1 MWHIGSFPQHDLV
14 LLLSIQAGFWKP
26 DLSSK
31 DGLHEAVYMIKRIL
45 AIVLSLTMTWLP
57 AMGADQSAGKI
68 TAIIPSATRNAQ
80 PAQNKDGLQWND
92 LLQTTDTGRLRAG
105 LTDGSILSLGSS
117 SQLRV
122 VQHDAASQQ
131 TSLEIGYGKLR
142 SRVVKITQPNGK
154 FEVKT
159 PNAVIGVIGT
169 DFYVA
174 YENDLTTVICYVGQV
189 TVTAQGAS
197 KVVRKSEKAQ
207 SNQQQ
212 TTLGPGQMVV
222 VGLKVP
228 PAGFPP
234 ESEVIQASMLDT
246 RINTT
251 VFVAQPKFW
260 IPVVAGAVG
269 GGIAAGIV
277 LTHSNGS
284 SASTSTIPPPATC
297 GVVTAGRAKCGQ

>member
-1 MWHIGSFPQHDLV
+1 V
-14 LLLSIQAGFWKP
+14 
-26 DLSSK
+26 
-31 DGLHEAVYMIKRIL
+31 IKRIL
-45 AIVLSLTMTWLP
+45 AMVLSLTMAWLP
-57 AMGADQSAGKI
+57 AMGADQSAGQI
-68 TAIIPSATRNAQ
+68 TAIIPAATRNAQ
-80 PAQNKDGLQWND
+80 PAKNKDGLQWND

-105 LTDGSILSLGSS
+105 LTDGSILSLGSN

-122 VQHDAASQQ
+122 VQHDGASQQ

-142 SRVVKITQPNGK
+142 SRVVRITQPNGK

-169 DFYVA
+169 DFYVG

-189 TVTAQGAS
+189 SVIAQGTA

-207 SNQQQ
+207 SNEQQ

-222 VGLKVP
+222 IGLKVP
-228 PAGFPP
+228 PAGFAP
-234 ESEVIQASMLDT
+234 ESEVIQTSMLDT
-246 RINTT
+246 RINPV

-260 IPVVAGAVG
+260 IPVVAGVVG

-277 LTHSNGS
+277 LTHNGGS
-284 SASTSTIPPPATC
+284 STPTIPPPAVC
-297 GVVTAGRAKCGQ
+297 AASFNAKCGK